1 MSSKLVTNNIRKEV
15 KYVNKDF
22 GEIRKQLINF
32 TRNYFPETYNDFNE
46 SSPGMMFMELAA
58 ATGDILSFYTDV
70 QLRESLLVTVEENL
84 NLFNI
89 AHSLGY
95 KPKFKTP
102 ASVDVDVFQLLPAI
116 NNGTSVVP
124 DFRYALQI
132 ESDMQLSS
140 ESNRSFRTIDS
151 VDFNYSSSLNPTEIT
166 VYSLD
171 TSGEVEYFLLRKQV
185 KAVSG
190 EVRSASYDFTDPK
203 PYDKIVLDELNVL
216 EVIDI
221 YDSDNNRWYET
232 PYLAQDLIPISVPNL
247 PYNDAHLANYRS
259 SAPYLIQ
266 FKQTE
271 RRFITRLRE
280 NDRFEI
286 QFGSGVSSEFDEEIV
301 PNPFNVGF
309 GLDYFERVVD
319 LSIDPKNFLY
329 TKTYGKAPSD
339 TTLTIR
345 YTVGGNVEDNVGANT
360 ISSIVSSNVT
370 TPQGNLDANLYNTI
384 IDSLAVNNPKPAS
397 GALSRRNIEDVR
409 RDALS
414 NFASQNRAVTKDD
427 YVVRAYSMPIKYGA
441 IAKVCVEL
449 DDQIIDSTVNT
460 QNINYFGINLYCL
473 GYDENKNFAPLND
486 AVKFNLLNYLKQYRM
501 MTDSVSIRD
510 AFVINIGVDFEIVVD
525 EIYNSNEVLLRCLD
539 TLKKY
544 FDNEK
549 MGIGKPIFKNTVL
562 KEVAQVEGVLS
573 VTNLTIFNLYDTD
586 LGYSGNVYDIEGAT
600 KRNIIYTSLD
610 QSIFEV
616 KYPNKDIRG
625 RVVNY

>member
-1 MSSKLVTNNIRKEV
+1 MSSRLINNNISKDV
-15 KYVNKDF
+15 KYLNKDF
-22 GEIRKQLINF
+22 GELRRQLIDF
-32 TRNYFPETYNDFNE
+32 TKTYFPETYNDFNE

-70 QLRESLLVTVEENL
+70 QLRESLLVTVEEKLNFFNL
-84 NLFNI
+84 

-102 ASVDVDVFQLLPAI
+102 ASVDLDVFQLVPSK
-116 NNGTSVVP
+116 NTGTSIIP
-124 DFRYALQI
+124 DFSYALQI
-132 ESDMQLSS
+132 EAGMIVTS
-140 ESNRSFRTIDS
+140 ETNRNFRTIENI
-151 VDFNYSSSLNPTEIT
+151 DFNYSSSLDSTDIT

-171 TSGEVEYFLLRKQV
+171 SSGEVEYFLLKKKA

-190 EVRSASYDFTDPK
+190 EIITRTYEFTSPK
-203 PYDKIVLDELNVL
+203 PYDKIVLPEDNVL
-216 EVIDI
+216 EIIDI

-232 PYLAQDLIPISVPNL
+232 PYLSQDLIPISVPNL
-247 PYNDAHLANYRS
+247 PYNDPHLAKYRS

-271 RRFITRLRE
+271 RRFVTRLRE
-280 NDRFEI
+280 NDLFEI
-286 QFGSGVSSEFDEEIV
+286 QFGSGVSAEYDEEII

-309 GLDYFERVVD
+309 GLDYFERAVD

-329 TKTYGKAPSD
+329 TKTYGKSPSD
-339 TTLTIR
+339 TVLTIR
-345 YTVGGNVEDNVGANT
+345 YTIGGNIQDNVGANSIST
-360 ISSIVSSNVT
+360 ISTVNVT
-370 TPQGNLDANLYNTI
+370 TPQSNLDSSLYNVVVN
-384 IDSLAVNNPKPAS
+384 SVAVNNPKPAS

-409 RDALS
+409 RDALA
-414 NFASQNRAVTKDD
+414 NFAAQNRAVTKDD
-427 YVVRAYSMPIKYGA
+427 YIVRAYSMPTQYGA

-449 DDQIIDSTVNT
+449 DDQIVDSTVNL
-460 QNINYFGINLYCL
+460 QDINYFGINLYCL
-473 GYDENKNFAPLND
+473 GYDENKNFTPLND
-486 AVKFNLLNYLKQYRM
+486 AIKFNLLNYMKQYRL

-510 AFVINIGVDFEIVVD
+510 AFVINIGVDFEIIVN

-539 TLKKY
+539 TLKQY
-544 FDNEK
+544 FDNEN

-562 KEVAQVEGVLS
+562 KEIAQVEGVLS
-573 VTNLTIFNLYDTD
+573 VTNLNIFNLYDTD
-586 LGYSGNVYDIEGAT
+586 LGYSGNVYDIQGAT

>member
-271 RRFITRLRE
+271 RRFVTRLRE